1 MGKRANETVLSASL
15 FPSLRVEY
23 SCFILPNHS
32 ITLENENQWEDV
44 WTFQQDN
51 SVCLRI
57 VLSTELNMQINA
69 EQQRRNRTCSEP
81 YYWTP
86 FKRHS
91 NDVFIPIYL
100 PRFSISSLFFHR
112 FFSNFYFINI
122 NVTHSSIQMV
132 CLNFQSEN
140 VSIKSDKKGNK
151 ITFCMKL
158 HANIAI
164 G

>member
-1 MGKRANETVLSASL
+1 MYHGEKGKWNGTLCFSLSITSSRVLLFHSPESLDYIGKREPMRGCLNVSTRQQRVFANSFVYRT
-15 FPSLRVEY
+15 EY
-23 SCFILPNHS
+23 ANKC
-32 ITLENENQWEDV
+32 
-44 WTFQQDN
+44 
-51 SVCLRI
+51 
-57 VLSTELNMQINA
+57 

-112 FFSNFYFINI
+112 FFFYFINI

-158 HANIAI
+158 HTNIAI